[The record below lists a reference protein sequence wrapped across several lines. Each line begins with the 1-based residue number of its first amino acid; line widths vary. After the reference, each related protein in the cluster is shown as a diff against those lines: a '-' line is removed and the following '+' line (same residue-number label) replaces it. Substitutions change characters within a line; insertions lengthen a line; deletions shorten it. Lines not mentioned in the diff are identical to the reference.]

1 MGIKNVFKRINV
13 AENYEKVQD
22 NIPALVKTVFAALF
36 IMAITTLAV
45 FFLRV
50 KGAEQTLVPNVVGLQ
65 LEDAIVELQ
74 VKQLYPKVKLR
85 YTDDGIEKGVILE
98 QSPSA
103 RSMVKGY
110 STVTLTVSRGPVQA
124 TVDNYVGK
132 NIDDLKVGKEQ
143 LAYGETKSAL
153 KFDAPIY
160 KYDDSAEG
168 TVLAQYPAAGKDV
181 FQTTNVQLVVSK
193 GASKKNVEV
202 PALYG
207 MTIQDFFNQAQ
218 DTPLIWDITAHFAA
232 EGEVAGTITSKTTA
246 GSVQEYSRIAVD
258 FAFPD
263 APIVNGDEEIAYG
276 LIEEELADFP
286 YPVKM
291 ELSAISTEGETT
303 KIASF
308 AHTGGKITVPYAAAK
323 GTTLVFT
330 VNNKVTTR
338 FVVS

>member
-1 MGIKNVFKRINV
+1 MKKIFKRINV
-13 AENYEKVQD
+13 AENYEKVQE

-36 IMAITTLAV
+36 IMALSTLAV
-45 FFLRV
+45 FFIRV
-50 KGAEQTLVPNVVGLQ
+50 KGAEQTLVPNVVGIQ

-74 VKQLYPKVKLR
+74 VKQLYPKIKLR
-85 YTDDGIEKGVILE
+85 YTDDGVEKGVVLE

-124 TVDNYVGK
+124 TVEDYVGK
-132 NIDDLKVGKEQ
+132 NVKDLKIGDEQ
-143 LAYGETKSAL
+143 LAYGDNKSVL
-153 KFDAPIY
+153 KFDSPIY

-168 TVLAQYPAAGKDV
+168 TVLAQFPAPGLDV

-193 GASKKNVEV
+193 GAAKKNVEI

-207 MTIQDFFNQAQ
+207 MTIQDFFDKAQ
-218 DTPLIWDITAHFAA
+218 NTPLIFDVTAHVAA
-232 EGEVAGTITSKTTA
+232 EGEVPGTITTNTST

-258 FAFPD
+258 FAFPE
-263 APIVNGDEEIAYG
+263 APIITEDEEIAFG

-286 YPVKM
+286 FPVKM
-291 ELSAISTEGETT
+291 ELDAISTEGETT
-303 KIASF
+303 RVASF
-308 AHTGGKITVPYAAAK
+308 RHTGGKIAVPYAVAK

-330 VNNKVTTR
+330 VNNKVATR